1 MAKLSERPA
10 TRQIPP
16 HASLVE
22 VKPVIPASDKSGV
35 RRRATNPTESLVE
48 WLLDS
53 GPDCLRVLA
62 DMAADYDQCRG
73 PDSRGERAFIVEEAR
88 LCLLRAHTKAQPSS

>member
-1 MAKLSERPA
+1 MAKLGERTA
-10 TRQIPP
+10 TRPIQP

-22 VKPVIPASDKSGV
+22 VKPAPPASDKSGV
-35 RRRATNPTESLVE
+35 KPRTTIPTESLVQ

-62 DMAADYDQCRG
+62 EMAADYDQCRG
-73 PDSRGERAFIVEEAR
+73 PDCRDERSFIVGEAR

>member
-1 MAKLSERPA
+1 MAKDNEQTAS
-10 TRQIPP
+10 RQIQP

-35 RRRATNPTESLVE
+35 SSRTTNPTESLVQ